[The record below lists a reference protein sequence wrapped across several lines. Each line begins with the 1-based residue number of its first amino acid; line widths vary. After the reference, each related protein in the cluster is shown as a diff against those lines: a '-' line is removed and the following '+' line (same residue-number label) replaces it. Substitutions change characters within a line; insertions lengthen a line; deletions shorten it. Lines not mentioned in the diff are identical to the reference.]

1 MAIDNIARG
10 LAQKANEAIANLDV
24 LKREIVDELPTI
36 GISSQKIYMVP
47 SQEPGD
53 QNIYDEYF
61 YVNGQWE
68 HIGTTEVNLENY
80 VTFDSVKAG
89 ADIDIINKDN
99 TLTINN
105 TATTF
110 RDFPNYV
117 VTNGTMNDLIK
128 SFEDNNVQTGEIY
141 LGGITC
147 TDMPKGLNN
156 AELKVEVIKNSF
168 GAKIYYFTIISTNVE
183 PYLWTGTGQGE
194 TFNGWLARPTTDT
207 LNRYVKTDDISDTLD
222 YTSNQPISAKALQPR
237 VETVLPETAQIGTI
251 YDLGE
256 LETLDLNYPDT
267 AKVGDEIIIEFISG
281 DTPTVVSNG
290 LEVSANTVYR
300 LINTWGRINKTNY
313 GWKTRIE
320 SYSFT

>member
-24 LKREIVDELPTI
+24 LKREIVDQLPTI

-47 SQEPGD
+47 SQKPED
-53 QNIYDEYF
+53 QNIYNEYF

-68 HIGTTEVNLENY
+68 HIGSTEVNLENY

-89 ADIDIINKDN
+89 TDIDITNKN
-99 TLTINN
+99 NILTINN

-117 VTNGTMNDLIK
+117 ITNGTMADLIK

-156 AELKVEVIKNSF
+156 AELKVEVIKNSY

-194 TFNGWLARPTTDT
+194 IFNGWLARPSTET
-207 LNRYVKTDDISDTLD
+207 LKSYVKTDDISDTLD

-237 VETVLPETAQIGTI
+237 VETVLPETAQINTY

-256 LETLDLNYPDT
+256 QATLNINYPKS
-267 AKVGDEIIIEFISG
+267 ANIGDEIIIEFVSG
-281 DTPTVVSNG
+281 ETPTVLSDDFNA
-290 LEVSANTVYR
+290 SANTIYKF
-300 LINTWGRINKTNY
+300 NSSWGRINKTDY
-313 GWKTRIE
+313 GWRTRVE